1 MDTPAP
7 TTEPEPSNAIPPK
20 VGWMVGRDLEGSLGS
35 AFGIVLLLGLS
46 TWFNGPDTPLSPS
59 IIQVLRIFLYAL
71 VFSSVLFSF
80 SGLRHEKNLR
90 QIVCA
95 VIFSAWILL
104 FLMILRI
111 AWH

>member
-7 TTEPEPSNAIPPK
+7 ATEPEPSNAIPPK
-20 VGWMVGRDLEGSLGS
+20 AGWMAGWDLEVALVG
-35 AFGIVLLLGLS
+35 AVCAVVLIELAPRYV
-46 TWFNGPDTPLSPS
+46 GPDSPLSPPL
-59 IIQVLRIFLYAL
+59 QVAWECLKLASMFGSL
-71 VFSSVLFSF
+71 LFSF

-90 QIVCA
+90 QIVCV

-104 FLMILRI
+104 FLVILRI

>member
-7 TTEPEPSNAIPPK
+7 ATEPEPSNAIPPK
-20 VGWMVGRDLEGSLGS
+20 VGWMVGRDLEVALAG
-35 AFGIVLLLGLS
+35 AVCAVVLIELAPRYV
-46 TWFNGPDTPLSPS
+46 GPDFPLSPPL
-59 IIQVLRIFLYAL
+59 QVAWECLKLASMFGSL
-71 VFSSVLFSF
+71 LFSF

-104 FLMILRI
+104 FLIILRI